1 MGVLV
6 QAPNL
11 AGARRPTARV
21 LRSDRGGRFKVTAV
35 ASAGSVKEEEKGTGK
50 KEKIVIRVLDPV
62 RERRLPPPLFSAP
75 ETTAESLAA
84 IRRPEEDGEE
94 RRRYYVNMGYAI
106 RTLREE
112 LPDVFCEE
120 PSLDIYRED
129 IVFKDPLSKFV
140 GIDSYKRIFWAL
152 RFTGQI
158 FFKALWIDIAT
169 IWQPVDN
176 VIMVRWIVHGIPRF
190 VEDGHSRFDGTSEYK
205 LDKNAVSFDSKNTV
219 VDVPPYFVVVEGY
232 MFLV

>member
-1 MGVLV
+1 MGLLV

-11 AGARRPTARV
+11 AGARRPTALV
-21 LRSDRGGRFKVTAV
+21 VRSDRGGRFKVTAA
-35 ASAGSVKEEEKGTGK
+35 ASGGSVKEEEEEKGTGKKEKIEEEEEKGTGK

-75 ETTAESLAA
+75 ETPAESPAA

-120 PSLDIYRED
+120 PNLDIYR
-129 IVFKDPLSKFV
+129 FV
-140 GIDSYKRIFWAL
+140 MTLLTL
-152 RFTGQI
+152 R
-158 FFKALWIDIAT
+158 A
-169 IWQPVDN
+169 
-176 VIMVRWIVHGIPRF
+176 
-190 VEDGHSRFDGTSEYK
+190 
-205 LDKNAVSFDSKNTV
+205 
-219 VDVPPYFVVVEGY
+219 
-232 MFLV
+232 